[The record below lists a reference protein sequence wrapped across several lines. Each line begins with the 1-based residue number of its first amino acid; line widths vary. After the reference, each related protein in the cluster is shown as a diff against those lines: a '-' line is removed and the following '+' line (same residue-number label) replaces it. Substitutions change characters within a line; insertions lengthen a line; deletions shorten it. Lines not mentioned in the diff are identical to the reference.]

1 MKLSLG
7 PILYFWEKQRVLDF
21 YQQAIA
27 SPVDVI
33 YLGETVC
40 SKRRELSLL
49 DWIDIA
55 RQVNTAGKEA
65 VLSTLTL
72 LAAESELKT
81 LKKYCDNGEFS
92 VEAND
97 LAAVQLLSEKGIPF
111 VAGPAINVYNFKTL
125 QFLIKKGLQRWVMPV
140 ELAKGN
146 LIDILGDAK
155 ENMARSSFEVE
166 VFSFGKIPLA
176 YSARCFTAR
185 YYDLPKDN
193 CQLKCIQH
201 EGGLEVL
208 SQEDEDLFTLNGIQ
222 TMSGRLY
229 NLESELLSMQEI
241 GVDVIRISPEPEG
254 VFDQINKFVQ
264 SMSGGSKNIS
274 LTDAD
279 CNGYWFGKPGRD
291 VNREDLS

>member
-7 PILYFWEKQRVLDF
+7 PILYFWEKQRVIDF
-21 YQQAIA
+21 YQQAMT

-40 SKRRELSLL
+40 SKRRELSLS
-49 DWIDIA
+49 DWVDIA
-55 RQVNTAGKEA
+55 CQVKASGKEA

-111 VAGPAINVYNFKTL
+111 IAGPAINVYNFKTL

-140 ELAKGN
+140 ELSKGN
-146 LIDILGDAK
+146 LVDIIGDAEEDK
-155 ENMARSSFEVE
+155 SRASFEVE

-193 CQLKCIQH
+193 CQLKCIHH

-229 NLESELLSMQEI
+229 NLESELAAMQDI
-241 GVDVIRISPEPEG
+241 GVDIIRISPEPTGIFE
-254 VFDQINKFVQ
+254 QISTFEQAMTV
-264 SMSGGSKNIS
+264 GSKNIS
-274 LTDAD
+274 LSDAN

-291 VNREDLS
+291 INREDLS

>member
-21 YQQAIA
+21 YQQAMA

-40 SKRRELSLL
+40 SKRRELSLS
-49 DWIDIA
+49 DWVDIA
-55 RQVNTAGKEA
+55 CQVKASGKEA

-72 LAAESELKT
+72 LAAESEIKT

-111 VAGPAINVYNFKTL
+111 IAGPAINVYNFKTL

-140 ELAKGN
+140 ELSKGN
-146 LIDILGDAK
+146 LVDILGDAEEDK
-155 ENMARSSFEVE
+155 SRSSFEVE

-193 CQLKCIQH
+193 CQLKCIHH

-229 NLESELLSMQEI
+229 NLESELAAMQDI
-241 GVDVIRISPEPEG
+241 GVDIIRISPEPTGIFE
-254 VFDQINKFVQ
+254 QISTFEQAMAN
-264 SMSGGSKNIS
+264 GSKNIS
-274 LTDAD
+274 LSDAD
-279 CNGYWFGKPGRD
+279 CNGYWFGKPGR
-291 VNREDLS
+291 NISREELS

>member
-21 YQQAIA
+21 YQQAMA

-40 SKRRELSLL
+40 SKRRELSLS
-49 DWIDIA
+49 DWVDIA
-55 RQVNTAGKEA
+55 CQVKAYGKEA

-72 LAAESELKT
+72 LAAESEIKT

-111 VAGPAINVYNFKTL
+111 IAGPAINVYNFKTL

-140 ELAKGN
+140 ELSKGN
-146 LIDILGDAK
+146 LVDILGDAEEDK
-155 ENMARSSFEVE
+155 SRSSFEVE

-193 CQLKCIQH
+193 CQLKCIHH

-222 TMSGRLY
+222 TMSSRLY
-229 NLESELLSMQEI
+229 NLESELAAMQDI
-241 GVDVIRISPEPEG
+241 GVDIIRISPEPTGIFE
-254 VFDQINKFVQ
+254 QISTFEQAMAN
-264 SMSGGSKNIS
+264 GSKNIS
-274 LTDAD
+274 LSDAD
-279 CNGYWFGKPGRD
+279 CNGYWFGKPGR
-291 VNREDLS
+291 NISREELS

>member
-21 YQQAIA
+21 YQQAMA

-40 SKRRELSLL
+40 SKRRELSLS
-49 DWIDIA
+49 DWVDIA
-55 RQVNTAGKEA
+55 CQVKAYGKEA

-72 LAAESELKT
+72 LAAESEIKT

-111 VAGPAINVYNFKTL
+111 IAGPAINVYNFKTL

-140 ELAKGN
+140 ELSKGN
-146 LIDILGDAK
+146 LVDILGDAEEDK
-155 ENMARSSFEVE
+155 SRSSFEVE

-193 CQLKCIQH
+193 CQLKCIHH

-229 NLESELLSMQEI
+229 NLESELAAMQDI
-241 GVDVIRISPEPEG
+241 GVDIIRISPEPTGIFE
-254 VFDQINKFVQ
+254 QISTFEQAMAN
-264 SMSGGSKNIS
+264 GSKNIS
-274 LTDAD
+274 LSDAD
-279 CNGYWFGKPGRD
+279 CNGYWFGKPGR
-291 VNREDLS
+291 NISREELS